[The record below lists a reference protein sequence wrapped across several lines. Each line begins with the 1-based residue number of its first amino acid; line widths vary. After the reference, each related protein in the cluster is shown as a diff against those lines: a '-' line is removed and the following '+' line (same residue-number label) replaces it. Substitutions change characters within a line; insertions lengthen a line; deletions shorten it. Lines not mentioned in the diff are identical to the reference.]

1 MAARP
6 ALLWAA
12 VNVPS
17 VAVLWVAADTA
28 VRFTHPLI
36 ALFIGLAAF
45 WGASALLDRL
55 TAPLHATTERNN

>member
-1 MAARP
+1 MAARR

-17 VAVLWVAADTA
+17 IAVLWVAADTA

-45 WGASALLDRL
+45 WGSSALLDHL
-55 TAPLHATTERNN
+55 TDPLHTTTERTN